1 MPEDKASDGFDAGR
15 LAQEVMHVS
24 LGHPSLESWPARL
37 GRALVDRGS
46 WTGRFARLVRA
57 AGSVIAEL
65 ACPAQAL
72 GPVGSLPIGDE
83 LGRLCDGWQG
93 ALRGRRD
100 EAPVPA

>member
-1 MPEDKASDGFDAGR
+1 MPKDKASDGFDAGR
-15 LAQEVMHVS
+15 LPQEVTHVR
-24 LGHPSLESWPARL
+24 LGHPELESWPARL
-37 GRALVDRGS
+37 GRALVHRGPWADRD
-46 WTGRFARLVRA
+46 ARLVRA
-57 AGSVIAEL
+57 AGRVIAEL
-65 ACPAQAL
+65 AWPAQAL